1 MDDVFLASTLR
12 MQRLANLKLMTVLL
26 TALAASSAV
35 LFYHEHQVDEM
46 TRQAHIAAQL
56 ERDREQIRKDD
67 AEYREQEALQ
77 KRVGAGKKNAHAW
90 AEHALKRPISTTH

>member
-1 MDDVFLASTLR
+1 

-26 TALAASSAV
+26 AALAASSAV
-35 LFYHEHQVDEM
+35 LFYHEHQVDQM

-67 AEYREQEALQ
+67 AEYRAHEALQ
-77 KRVGAGKKNAHAW
+77 KRVEAGKKNAHAC
-90 AEHALKRPISTTH
+90 AEHRPTSLISTTP

>member
-1 MDDVFLASTLR
+1 MR
-12 MQRLANLKLMTVLL
+12 EMANLKLLFVLL
-26 TALAASSAV
+26 AALAASSAV
-35 LFYHEHQVDEM
+35 LFYHEHQVEQR
-46 TRQAHIAAQL
+46 TRQAHIAVQL